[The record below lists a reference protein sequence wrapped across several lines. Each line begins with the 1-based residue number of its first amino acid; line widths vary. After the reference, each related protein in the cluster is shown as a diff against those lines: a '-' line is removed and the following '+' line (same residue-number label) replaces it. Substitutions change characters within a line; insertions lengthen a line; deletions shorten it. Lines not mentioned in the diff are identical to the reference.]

1 VIAFAGL
8 LVFSPVTLAA
18 IANAAKHGDY
28 AGFIFGFVPLAF
40 PVIAMIIDSVGRS
53 GKESTSTNRNPPSR
67 SEMMFCPNCGKPL
80 PPESKFCPSCGNTV
94 AAATPGGS
102 AAPAAP
108 TFTAAAPPSAP
119 PPFNPGP
126 TGTFPQEPAR
136 TFWEKVRAMKTWMK
150 VLIGI
155 VLFIVAVVALV
166 VFLTSG
172 LDKPVQRHFAAL
184 HSGDV
189 IGAYS
194 ELSIAARQQTS
205 LDDFKTMLT
214 NTPALM
220 HVTDESFSSRE
231 TNNGQ
236 GRLEGSLELEG
247 GGKLPIEIR
256 LVKENDEWKI
266 LAYHVTP
273 IKSMQ

>member
-1 VIAFAGL
+1 
-8 LVFSPVTLAA
+8 
-18 IANAAKHGDY
+18 
-28 AGFIFGFVPLAF
+28 
-40 PVIAMIIDSVGRS
+40 
-53 GKESTSTNRNPPSR
+53 
-67 SEMMFCPNCGKPL
+67 MFCPGCGKPL
-80 PPESKFCPSCGNTV
+80 PPDSKFCPSCGHAV

-102 AAPAAP
+102 AAPAA
-108 TFTAAAPPSAP
+108 AP
-119 PPFNPGP
+119 PPPPPSFNPGP
-126 TGTFPQEPAR
+126 VGTFPQEPAL
-136 TFWEKVRAMKTWMK
+136 TFWEKVRAMKTWKK

-155 VLFIVAVVALV
+155 VLFIVVVVALAL
-166 VFLTSG
+166 FATSG

-189 IGAYS
+189 IGAYG
-194 ELSIAARQQTS
+194 ELSVAARQQTS

-220 HVTDESFSSRE
+220 HVTDESFSSR
-231 TNNGQ
+231 TVNNGQ
-236 GRLEGSLELEG
+236 GLLEGSLEIEG